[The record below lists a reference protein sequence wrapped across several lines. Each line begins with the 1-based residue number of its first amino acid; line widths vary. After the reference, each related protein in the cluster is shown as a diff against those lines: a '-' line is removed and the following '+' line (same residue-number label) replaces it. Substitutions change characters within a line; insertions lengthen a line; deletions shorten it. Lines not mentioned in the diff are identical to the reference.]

1 MTESP
6 KKDPAEHRAQPRRR
20 VLLSGKLVY
29 GEPPMTLDCAISD
42 MSRTGARVRLPGPEP
57 LAQPVYL
64 IDVRH
69 GLAFRAREAWRDGL
83 RVGLS
88 FTAYYD
94 LRAPPPELPKIVRQL
109 WVEQIR

>member
-1 MTESP
+1 MSEP
-6 KKDPAEHRAQPRRR
+6 PDNDPQRRRSQPRRR

-29 GEPPMTLDCAISD
+29 GEPPMTMDCAISD
-42 MSRTGARVRLPGPEP
+42 LSRGGARIRLPGPEP
-57 LAQPVYL
+57 LAEPLYL

-69 GLAFRAREAWRDGL
+69 GLAFRAREMWRQGN
-83 RVGLS
+83 RIGLS

-94 LRAPPPELPKIVRQL
+94 LRTPPPELPKIVRQM

>member
-1 MTESP
+1 MSEP
-6 KKDPAEHRAQPRRR
+6 PDNDPQRRRSQPRRR

-29 GEPPMTLDCAISD
+29 GEPPMTMDCAISD
-42 MSRTGARVRLPGPEP
+42 LSRGGARIRLPGPEP
-57 LAQPVYL
+57 LAEPLYL

-69 GLAFRAREAWRDGL
+69 GLAFRAREMWRQGN
-83 RVGLS
+83 RIGLS

-94 LRAPPPELPKIVRQL
+94 LRTPPPELPKIVRQL